1 VALALVVAGS
11 AGCNA
16 QWGPYA
22 ARVNGSS
29 VSPGQLNGALA
40 SVAHSSYKC
49 VLNAETQGKL
59 PITGAGVGDGSYSIA
74 FADFILTALVKA
86 EVAAS
91 EVAVLHLPEP
101 ASARSLAVT
110 QVIQGLQ
117 QAAAAFPAC
126 QTSGEKIL
134 AALSSTYRNS
144 IVGYQLDSDALAAHL
159 AGTTLNPASLAAYE
173 VHNATTT
180 SQSCTSII
188 EVASKSKAASIR
200 HRVLAGA
207 SFATEA
213 KSNSLDTNSA
223 ANGGSVGCILASAL
237 VAQLRVDLEHLPV
250 GQVSQP
256 IKFQSGWLL
265 LLVTKRQFEPVDQLV
280 NQLFSSE
287 QTALQ
292 KVLEDSLRR
301 ARIQVASN
309 LGHWDSSYG
318 GGSGDIVV
326 PAGPKAD
333 FVPNPS
339 GAVGKPS
346 PAPGSGGLATS
357 GTAGTGTS
365 GG

>member
-1 VALALVVAGS
+1 MKRLLSSVSGIVVLALVVAGS

-29 VSPGQLNGALA
+29 VSPGELNGALA
-40 SVAHSSYKC
+40 SVANSSYKC

-74 FADFILTALVKA
+74 FADFILTALIKADVAVA
-86 EVAAS
+86 EVAA
-91 EVAVLHLPEP
+91 LHLPEP
-101 ASARSLAVT
+101 ASAHTLAMAQVT
-110 QVIQGLQ
+110 QGLQ
-117 QAAAAFPAC
+117 QAAAAYPAC
-126 QTSGEKIL
+126 QTSGQKIV
-134 AALSSTYRNS
+134 AALNSTYRNS
-144 IVGYQLDSDALAAHL
+144 IIGYQLASDALAAHL
-159 AGTTLNPASLAAYE
+159 AGTTLSPTSLAAYE

-180 SQSCTSII
+180 SQSCTSVI

-200 HRVLAGA
+200 RSVVRGA

-213 KSNSLDTNSA
+213 KTNSLDTNSA

-237 VAQLRVDLEHLPV
+237 VAQLRSALEHLPV

-265 LLVTKRQFEPVDQLV
+265 LLVTKRQFEPLDQLV
-280 NQLFSSE
+280 NQLFGSE

-292 KVLEDSLRR
+292 KALAGSLHN

-309 LGHWDSSYG
+309 LGHWD
-318 GGSGDIVV
+318 
-326 PAGPKAD
+326 
-333 FVPNPS
+333 PS
-339 GAVGKPS
+339 
-346 PAPGSGGLATS
+346 
-357 GTAGTGTS
+357 
-365 GG
+365 